1 MRGKEQTEVESD
13 DEDMTPNKTSRND
26 DIIRKMMTSIA
37 SRKIDPF
44 DCVRAIVDSQPL
56 PISILESSPSLSIAG
71 NASSLPD
78 SMIESSRSLSIAGNE
93 SSALMPSSL
102 SIASEQSSLII
113 ATNKSL
119 PNVTLESLNEEVA
132 SLKTLVTSQ
141 SQMLAEMKAEWSLE
155 VAKQIT
161 KALENHNCQQLLKEV
176 LDAVAL
182 VNAKCETIGQT
193 SAAQTS
199 SDRSTT
205 PSIQRMPNVLVKAM
219 SVDDLVQLNE
229 QAKDPKFVDAIIAE
243 KGTIYGPNT
252 MRGLG
257 RTVLLN
263 MVDHFVARSVFVD
276 CCWTGVGKNGP
287 KIAFKEL
294 THFLKMMYELGR
306 YSDPDCTL
314 IDVNKLFQFTIIS
327 TALKRSK
334 APEIPLAKPAQ
345 RTRVSSPSY
354 SPVAKKRREYGASAS
369 ASTST
374 TPTPSQNS
382 QLITAECEPIN
393 IEIRE
398 IINDGDQQ
406 IAILSNCERVAIVT
420 ENNFQ

>member
-56 PISILESSPSLSIAG
+56 PISTLESSPSLSIAG

-257 RTVLLN
+257 RSVLLN

-287 KIAFKEL
+287 N
-294 THFLKMMYELGR
+294 
-306 YSDPDCTL
+306 C
-314 IDVNKLFQFTIIS
+314 
-327 TALKRSK
+327 
-334 APEIPLAKPAQ
+334 
-345 RTRVSSPSY
+345 
-354 SPVAKKRREYGASAS
+354 
-369 ASTST
+369 
-374 TPTPSQNS
+374 
-382 QLITAECEPIN
+382 
-393 IEIRE
+393 
-398 IINDGDQQ
+398 
-406 IAILSNCERVAIVT
+406 SNLR
-420 ENNFQ
+420 